1 MAGKGTFR
9 GGVHPYDGK
18 DLSKDKPVI
27 RLLPKGD
34 LVFPMV
40 QHIGAPAKPIVAV
53 GDSVL
58 VGQKIAEAGGFI
70 SACIISSVS
79 GTVKAIEQRLTVSGA
94 MVESIIVENDHQY
107 KTIEGFG
114 EERDYKQ
121 FSKAEIREM
130 VKEAGIPVSVSY

>member
-40 QHIGAPAKPIVAV
+40 QHIGAPAKPLVAV

-70 SACIISSVS
+70 SACIISSRGRS
-79 GTVKAIEQRLTVSGA
+79 LSRLRRFCSAGLSVTCSVPSLLTSHLECYG
-94 MVESIIVENDHQY
+94 VC
-107 KTIEGFG
+107 TISRHLF
-114 EERDYKQ
+114 
-121 FSKAEIREM
+121 A
-130 VKEAGIPVSVSY
+130 